1 MAPIKPNMLQEIY
14 SKFYSI
20 LKCSLCA
27 YIYEKYVLVN
37 YAYHRKILV
46 IIKLI
51 KNQKF
56 SFNSIVLLLTIYSDF
71 KIVLQNNNTRG
82 SFLCYP
88 THLISAE
95 NDNRLIG
102 CLIHVCVFSIYWLY
116 QPLLL
121 DQAMLVQHSETNYS
135 YCFYHMD
142 KASQLGC
149 FSIILLISGQVI
161 VMLGSSCFVGRNL
174 SPGCS
179 KAWAFV
185 WFIASWWDISF
196 SISLEI
202 NIT

>member
-71 KIVLQNNNTRG
+71 KVVLQNNNTRG

-102 CLIHVCVFSIYWLY
+102 CLIHVCVFSIDCINLFFLIRQCSCNILRRIIPTVSTILIKLLSWAVFPLY
-116 QPLLL
+116 
-121 DQAMLVQHSETNYS
+121 YS
-135 YCFYHMD
+135 YRD
-142 KASQLGC
+142 K
-149 FSIILLISGQVI
+149 
-161 VMLGSSCFVGRNL
+161 
-174 SPGCS
+174 
-179 KAWAFV
+179 
-185 WFIASWWDISF
+185 
-196 SISLEI
+196 
-202 NIT
+202 